1 MNAKNIKVN
10 KTDLIGQIEFFP
22 IEVVEQMVKEQ
33 VAQGNK
39 ANIGVFANDDV
50 CAPYGGG
57 GFTWSATEAGHSFW
71 SRVLREKDFALFF
84 SKYPKKVETDTTSKL
99 VYAVGNV
106 NNGKNVI
113 KALESRGGI
122 NAWNFDGE
130 TLDSIYY
137 IEPGTNH
144 IRYLCVRSEKDKRI
158 YDIIV
163 AAFTQIEVEPKSTT
177 VEVSMEDIAR
187 MMGVDVSDL
196 RIKE

>member
-1 MNAKNIKVN
+1 MNAKNIKVTN
-10 KTDLIGQIEFFP
+10 NDLIGQIKFFP

-33 VAQGNK
+33 VKQGNK
-39 ANIGVFANDDV
+39 ANIGIFANVDP
-50 CAPYGGG
+50 CAPFNQG
-57 GFTWSATEAGHSFW
+57 GFTWGETEAGHSFW
-71 SRVLREKDFALFF
+71 RSVIREKDFNLFF
-84 SKYPKKVETDTTSKL
+84 SKYPKKVKTDTTSKL
-99 VYAVGNV
+99 VYAVGDV
-106 NNGKNVI
+106 NNGENVI
-113 KALESRGGI
+113 KALVSRGGI
-122 NAWNFDGE
+122 NACNFNGG

-144 IRYLCVRSEKDKRI
+144 IRYLSTQLEKDKRI

-163 AAFTQIEVEPKSTT
+163 ADFTQIEVEPKSTT